1 MITIELVIPI
11 MFQEPMLY
19 TQCTQCNTSRCLF
32 VDDVII
38 LNTSQYSTEISK
50 PFHIAYVARA
60 VGHKLM
66 YGEYSNKVF
75 E

>member
-1 MITIELVIPI
+1 M
-11 MFQEPMLY
+11 
-19 TQCTQCNTSRCLF
+19 SRCLF